1 MHVKPSKFA
10 RKDLLLDTTTTIII
24 IIIIIV
30 KVKVVHLMLE
40 MTSTSTTTTSTKKM
54 KIITLI
60 TMMAMQIMMII
71 VVMTQSLGI
80 TGNIC
85 SSIKKNGTTTHQ
97 RMEDI
102 LEVRIVSTYL
112 LIVILFKQ

>member
-10 RKDLLLDTTTTIII
+10 SKDVLLDTTIII
-24 IIIIIV
+24 IKIIAV
-30 KVKVVHLMLE
+30 EVKVVDLMLE
-40 MTSTSTTTTSTKKM
+40 MTSLSSTTTSTKKM
-54 KIITLI
+54 KIIRLI